1 MDFIDFGINFVIT
14 NMEGI
19 SEQTASIFF
28 SEQLPPNVMCYGLP
42 CQLLPLR
49 GCSFHEHC
57 LGTEHRNKNIVIL

>member
-28 SEQLPPNVMCYGLP
+28 SEQLTPNVMC
-42 CQLLPLR
+42 
-49 GCSFHEHC
+49 
-57 LGTEHRNKNIVIL
+57 